1 MTSTSAP
8 ARTGLRRL
16 LWGRGVSAV
25 GDGLWFTI
33 WALYFTRVLGLA
45 PATVG
50 LGMAA
55 AGAVGLGVA
64 VPVGALADRLDPRR
78 PLVVLVLV
86 RAAVMAAYL
95 LVGAV
100 PAVLVVPVFLAVTVV
115 FVALADGGS
124 AVRTV
129 LVVAL
134 VAEPAARVRALAGQR
149 VAQHVGYA
157 AGAGLGALVLAVD
170 DPAAYRVAVIANAVT
185 FLVLAVLVPP
195 VPARPDRPA
204 APRQGLRAVLR
215 DRPYCALVGVTAAL
229 SLCWA
234 MLSTG
239 LPLWLAGHT
248 RLPVALSGAV
258 VVLSSVGIALLQVPA
273 GRLARTP
280 RQAARTATASGV
292 VLAAAC
298 LLLAGTAGGTGAVA
312 AAAVVAAGVLHLA
325 GEVGYVAAAWAL
337 SLGYMPEED
346 RGAYQGAA
354 QAATATTQMV
364 GPGLFTLALD
374 GLGAGGWLLVAAV
387 FLAAGATVPPA
398 ARWAARTR

>member
-1 MTSTSAP
+1 MTPTNAP
-8 ARTGLRRL
+8 ARAGLRRL
-16 LWGRGVSAV
+16 LYGRGISAV

-45 PATVG
+45 PTTVG

-55 AGAVGLGVA
+55 AGAVGLTVA
-64 VPVGALADRLDPRR
+64 VPVGALADRVDPRR
-78 PLVVLVLV
+78 LLVVLVLV
-86 RAAVMAAYL
+86 RAAAMGAYL
-95 LVGAV
+95 LVGTV
-100 PAVLVVPVFLAVTVV
+100 PAFLVVTVV

-129 LVVAL
+129 LVTAL

-170 DPAAYRVAVIANAVT
+170 DPAAYRVAVVANAVT

-195 VPARPDRPA
+195 VPRPPERPA

-215 DRPYCALVGVTAAL
+215 DRPYCALVGVTAVL

-280 RQAARTATASGV
+280 PQAARTAAASGV

-298 LLLAGTAGGTGAVA
+298 LLLATTDGGAGALA
-312 AAAVVAAGVLHLA
+312 AAAVVVAGVLHLA

-337 SLGYMPEED
+337 SLGYMREQD

-354 QAATATTQMV
+354 EAATATTQMV

-387 FLAAGATVPPA
+387 FLAAGAAVPPA